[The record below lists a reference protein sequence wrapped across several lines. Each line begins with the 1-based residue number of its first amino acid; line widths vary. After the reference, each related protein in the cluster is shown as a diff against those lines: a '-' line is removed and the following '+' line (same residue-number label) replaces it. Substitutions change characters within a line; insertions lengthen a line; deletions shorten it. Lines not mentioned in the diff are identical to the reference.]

1 MGKTALIRKF
11 FNFSSWEK
19 MLKKKYLFNT
29 NNTRIFKYKNEKNE
43 TFIRNMCNYC
53 TYIFKQLY
61 M

>member
-29 NNTRIFKYKNEKNE
+29 NNTRIFKYKNEIN
-43 TFIRNMCNYC
+43 FY
-53 TYIFKQLY
+53 
-61 M
+61 